1 MHGVTSIYVICL
13 SKGHAKVP
21 VHDHVWLASG
31 VVLVGPAVV
40 SQLDAAMLITP
51 RWRDEVVPSGP

>member
-1 MHGVTSIYVICL
+1 
-13 SKGHAKVP
+13 
-21 VHDHVWLASG
+21 